1 MNYLTTPTFKKK
13 YKKKERISQS
23 SVDEA
28 IKLLVKNPHYPGLH
42 THKVRGTGN
51 RAIFEAYVD
60 DSVRLTF
67 EYGENNIILR
77 TNCTHKSVLD
87 NP

>member
-1 MNYLTTPTFKKK
+1 MYYITTNTFKKK

-23 SVDEA
+23 SIDQTIE
-28 IKLLVKNPHYPGLH
+28 LLVNNPRYPGLH

-51 RAIFEAYVD
+51 RTIFEAYVN
-60 DSVRLTF
+60 DSARLTF
-67 EYGENNIILR
+67 EYGENTIILR
-77 TNCTHKSVLD
+77 TNCNHQDVLG